1 MFQMAKFLQVT
12 FDGLLLT
19 GCLLHVF
26 QNYADKAWWWL
37 LDDNMRMITTMMITT
52 VMITAMMITTMVIT
66 TMMIT
71 TALPGGLRR
80 GGGRDG
86 SSFPAI
92 AQRVCWGER
101 HRGGKR
107 LDSSRRLRWLLS
119 FRNVCVH
126 TSDVKLFKHS
136 LSRSV
141 LPSCIFQDA
150 IYFLGEA
157 LRRGVIDCEVSFSW
171 LKIDLKAS
179 FTLKCTTWSS
189 NPLAPNALQVFLKHV
204 RQLSRRQFILRLAK
218 EYLP

>member
-37 LDDNMRMITTMMITT
+37 LDDNMRMITTMM
-52 VMITAMMITTMVIT
+52 VT

-71 TALPGGLRR
+71 TMMTTTTLPGGLRR

-86 SSFPAI
+86 SSLPAI

-107 LDSSRRLRWLLS
+107 LPWLLS
-119 FRNVCVH
+119 FRNDC
-126 TSDVKLFKHS
+126 TPLLWNS
-136 LSRSV
+136 LSTLYPGLFHLLVSSRMRST
-141 LPSCIFQDA
+141 S
-150 IYFLGEA
+150 
-157 LRRGVIDCEVSFSW
+157 
-171 LKIDLKAS
+171 
-179 FTLKCTTWSS
+179 
-189 NPLAPNALQVFLKHV
+189 LA
-204 RQLSRRQFILRLAK
+204 RLSGGAW
-218 EYLP
+218 